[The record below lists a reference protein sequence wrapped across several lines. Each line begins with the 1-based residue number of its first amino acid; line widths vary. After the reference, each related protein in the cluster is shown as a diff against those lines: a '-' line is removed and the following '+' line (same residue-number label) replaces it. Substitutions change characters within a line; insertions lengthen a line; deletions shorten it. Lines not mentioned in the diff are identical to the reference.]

1 LAPIDPRNPV
11 DPIELTRA
19 LIRCPSVTPAEA
31 GALDLLQKTLEGIG
45 FRCWRLPF
53 QAADS
58 VAVDNLYAR
67 WGEGAGP
74 AFAFAGHSDVVPV
87 GDAAGWSSDPFAAEI
102 RDGRLFGR
110 GAADMKAAIACFVAA
125 AERFLARRGEG
136 FPGRIAL
143 LITGD
148 EEGPSVNGTKP
159 MLGWLKQQ
167 GERLDACLVG
177 EPTNPEALGDTVKI
191 GRRGSMSGWLT
202 VHGVQGHSAYPHLAD
217 NPVHRLIRMLDS
229 ITREPL
235 DGGTEHFQPSTLQV
249 TSVDVG
255 NPASNVIPA
264 SARAIFN
271 IRFNDA
277 HSSAGLT
284 RWLNEQ
290 FAGVGGRYELKL
302 HVSGESFLTPP
313 GPLSEIISTAI
324 EQAVGRRP
332 ELSTTGGTSDA
343 RFIKDHCPVAEF
355 GMVGRSMH
363 KVDEEVALAD
373 IERLAAIYERIL
385 DGFFAAC

>member
-1 LAPIDPRNPV
+1 MSLAPIDP
-11 DPIELTRA
+11 IELTQA

-53 QAADS
+53 QAPDTA
-58 VAVDNLYAR
+58 AVDNLYAR

-102 RDGRLFGR
+102 RDGKLFGR

-177 EPTNPEALGDTVKI
+177 EPTNPERLGDMVKI

-202 VHGVQGHSAYPHLAD
+202 VHGVQGHSAYPDLAD

-229 ITREPL
+229 ITCEPL
-235 DGGTEHFQPSTLQV
+235 DGGTAHVQPSTLQV

-255 NPASNVIPA
+255 NPATNVIPA
-264 SARAIFN
+264 AARAIFN

-284 RWLNEQ
+284 RWLNER

-313 GPLSEIISTAI
+313 GALSEIISSAV

-373 IERLAAIYERIL
+373 IERLAAIYERVL
-385 DGFFAAC
+385 DGFFAPC

>member
-1 LAPIDPRNPV
+1 MGIDPV
-11 DPIELTRA
+11 ALTQA

-31 GALDLLQKTLEGIG
+31 GALDLLERTLTGLG

-53 QAADS
+53 QAPDTAR
-58 VAVDNLYAR
+58 VDNLYAR
-67 WGEGAGP
+67 WGEGQGP
-74 AFAFAGHSDVVPV
+74 AFAFAGHTDVVPV
-87 GDAAGWSSDPFAAEI
+87 GDEAGWTSDPFAATI
-102 RDGRLFGR
+102 RDGKLIGR
-110 GAADMKAAIACFVAA
+110 GAADMKAAIACFAAA
-125 AERFLARRGEG
+125 AERFLARRGRD

-159 MLGWLKQQ
+159 MLGWLREQ

-177 EPTNPEALGDTVKI
+177 EPTNPEALGDMVKI

-217 NPVHRLIRMLDS
+217 NPVHRLVRMLDA

-235 DGGTEHFQPSTLQV
+235 DEGTGHFQPSTLQV

-255 NPASNVIPA
+255 NPATNVIPA
-264 SARAIFN
+264 AAKAIFN
-271 IRFNDA
+271 IRFNDS
-277 HSSAGLT
+277 HSSASLE
-284 RWLNEQ
+284 RWLKER
-290 FAGVGGRYELKL
+290 FAAVGGRYDLRL

-313 GPLSEIISTAI
+313 GALSEIMVR
-324 EQAVGRRP
+324 AVAEVTGREP

-343 RFIKDHCPVAEF
+343 RFIKDYCPVAEF
-355 GMVGRSMH
+355 GMVGRTMH

-373 IERLAAIYERIL
+373 IARLAAIYERIL